1 MSLRWASAQLIYC
14 VVSTPTGPSPLSAER
29 IVMFLFCFISCRRR
43 CCWSVRLEG
52 VFVGLKMVLSC
63 WIKVQM
69 RVSTSL
75 EGSGGRQEDL
85 IRSALGSYSEV
96 SLSPA
101 KNIFKFMSRSN
112 RVVEC
117 SRSSGVMLTRGVGM
131 NLRPRPSRCV
141 ACGGSLWLMVRS

>member
-1 MSLRWASAQLIYC
+1 MVANVFNWVGSNCLVMANGPVNNLMIEGVACCVSIVLREDGVGGALLRWANAQLIYC
-14 VVSTPTGPSPLSAER
+14 VVSTPTGPSPLLAER

-63 WIKVQM
+63 RIKAQM

-85 IRSALGSYSEV
+85 IRNALGS
-96 SLSPA
+96 
-101 KNIFKFMSRSN
+101 
-112 RVVEC
+112 
-117 SRSSGVMLTRGVGM
+117 
-131 NLRPRPSRCV
+131 
-141 ACGGSLWLMVRS
+141 